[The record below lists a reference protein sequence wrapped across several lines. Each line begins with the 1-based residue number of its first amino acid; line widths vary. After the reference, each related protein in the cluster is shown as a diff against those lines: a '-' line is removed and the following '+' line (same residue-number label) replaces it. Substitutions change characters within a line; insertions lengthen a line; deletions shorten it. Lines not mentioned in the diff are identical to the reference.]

1 MQRTVLSFEK
11 LAESRPTH
19 KPELPVIVVTPEI
32 FSGSKDTS
40 SLIAKAV
47 AAAMKQH
54 LAKASTK
61 GVPPSQ
67 AQQFNIA
74 SDGGDDP
81 AD

>member
-1 MQRTVLSFEK
+1 M
-11 LAESRPTH
+11 
-19 KPELPVIVVTPEI
+19 
-32 FSGSKDTS
+32 S

-54 LAKASTK
+54 LAKATTK

-67 AQQFNIA
+67 TQQFNIA

-81 AD
+81 ADGDDDDDDDEGSEEE